1 MKTKA
6 EIDAA
11 LPRLSA
17 RMQALCSELPP
28 EQVLEAFSREAR
40 PLARVSPRVRC
51 RSARRRLGA
60 ADSDRSHPGLRR
72 AACDTRSHSLDSRK
86 TTQPRQARR
95 SARNLWMRR
104 QARAHS

>member
-11 LPRLSA
+11 LTRLSA

-40 PLARVSPRVRC
+40 PVTEQVTPEFEAYVEERVHAMLAEAGLIPDD
-51 RSARRRLGA
+51 A
-60 ADSDRSHPGLRR
+60 ASG
-72 AACDTRSHSLDSRK
+72 
-86 TTQPRQARR
+86 
-95 SARNLWMRR
+95 
-104 QARAHS
+104 